1 MLRISLP
8 KQRSSGFIYMS
19 RSRRLMT
26 SELNSYVSVA
36 TSIRQQVVAY
46 MAWALLQSLHYDLCI
61 LRIKN
66 ESVDLML
73 GAADRL
79 LSTGSTELR

>member
-1 MLRISLP
+1 
-8 KQRSSGFIYMS
+8 
-19 RSRRLMT
+19 
-26 SELNSYVSVA
+26 
-36 TSIRQQVVAY
+36 
-46 MAWALLQSLHYDLCI
+46 LQSLHYDLCI

>member
-1 MLRISLP
+1 MVTHDLRTEFV
-8 KQRSSGFIYMS
+8 RECGD
-19 RSRRLMT
+19 
-26 SELNSYVSVA
+26 LN
-36 TSIRQQVVAY
+36 QEQVVAY